1 LGSFSTLLDSISIK
15 VSGGFQ
21 LNKVLLVTTVSGFV
35 PQFEMNNVKILQEMG
50 YEVHYASNYN
60 TPSYGTDNK
69 RLDGTGIVRHQID
82 FVRSP
87 FAIRDNIKV
96 YKQLKKLMAENTFQ
110 LIHCHTPMGGAMAR
124 LTAKATKTGPVIYTV
139 HGLHFYKGAP
149 LINWLVYYPAEKYLS
164 RYTDV
169 LITIN
174 QEDYQRARRF
184 HAKSVKYLPG
194 VGIHLEIIDGV
205 QADRLAK
212 RKELGIDEKTRII
225 LTVGELIKRKN
236 YVTAINAFTK
246 AEVEDTV
253 LLICGH
259 GILEED
265 LKRQVVQLGISQK
278 VIFTGYRHDI
288 YEIMKASDVFFFPSY
303 QEGLS
308 AALMEAMA
316 AGLPVVCSKIR
327 GNIDLIEEGEGGY
340 LHSPKDEEG
349 FADSLRELIN
359 HPDIAERFSSFNR
372 QRAKQY
378 DEKNVKEI
386 MSEVYRKILCK

>member
-1 LGSFSTLLDSISIK
+1 M
-15 VSGGFQ
+15 
-21 LNKVLLVTTVSGFV
+21 NRVLLVTTVSGFV
-35 PQFEMNNVKILQEMG
+35 PQFEMNNVRILQDMG

-60 TPSYGTDNK
+60 TPSYGTDNR

-96 YKQLKKLMAENTFQ
+96 YQQLRKLMTETPFQ
-110 LIHCHTPMGGAMAR
+110 LVHCHTPMGGVMAR
-124 LTAKATKTGPVIYTV
+124 LAAKATRTAPLIYTA

-149 LINWLVYYPAEKYLS
+149 VINWLVYYPAEKYLS
-164 RYTDV
+164 RFTDV
-169 LITIN
+169 LVTIN
-174 QEDYQRARRF
+174 QEDYQRTQKF
-184 HAKSVKYLPG
+184 HAKCTQYLPG
-194 VGIHLEIIDGV
+194 IGIRSEVIDGEK
-205 QADRLAK
+205 ADRAAK
-212 RKELGIDEKTRII
+212 RKELGVAENTRLI

-236 YVTAINAFTK
+236 YATALNAFKK
-246 AEVEDTV
+246 AELEDAV

-259 GILEED
+259 GIQEEN
-265 LKRQVVQLGISQK
+265 LKRQAKELGIADR

-327 GNIDLIEEGEGGY
+327 GNVDLIEEGKGGY
-340 LHSPKDEEG
+340 LFSPKDTEN
-349 FADSLRELIN
+349 FAVSLRELIH
-359 HPDIAERFSSFNR
+359 HPELAKRYGEYNR
-372 QRAKQY
+372 QCAKQY
-378 DEKNVKEI
+378 DERHIKEI
-386 MSEVYRKILCK
+386 MARVYRKVLSQ

>member
-1 LGSFSTLLDSISIK
+1 M
-15 VSGGFQ
+15 
-21 LNKVLLVTTVSGFV
+21 NKALLVTTVSGFV
-35 PQFEMNNVKILQEMG
+35 PQFEMNNVRILQEMG

-69 RLDGTGIVRHQID
+69 RLDGSGIVRHQVD

-87 FAIRDNIKV
+87 FAIKDNIKV
-96 YKQLKKLMAENTFQ
+96 YRQLKKLMKENNFQ
-110 LIHCHTPMGGAMAR
+110 LVHCHTPMGGAMAR
-124 LTAKATKTGPVIYTV
+124 LAAKATGTGPVIYTV

-149 LINWLVYYPAEKYLS
+149 IVNWLVYYPAEKYLS

-174 QEDYQRARRF
+174 QEDYQRARGF
-184 HAKSVKYLPG
+184 HAKSVMYLPG
-194 VGIHLEIIDGV
+194 IGIHKELIDSTEI
-205 QADRLAK
+205 DRISK
-212 RKELGIDEKTRII
+212 RKELGVTENSRLI

-236 YVTAINAFTK
+236 YITAINAFAQAK
-246 AEVEDTV
+246 LENTV

-265 LKRQVVQLGISQK
+265 LKRQVKELGITDK

-288 YEIMKASDVFFFPSY
+288 YEIMKASDLFFFPSY

-308 AALMEAMA
+308 AALMEAMS

-327 GNIDLIEEGEGGY
+327 GNIDLVEEGKGGY
-340 LHSPKDEEG
+340 LFAPKDTEG
-349 FADSLRELIN
+349 FVASLQELVN
-359 HPDIAERFSSFNR
+359 HSDLAKRFGEFNR
-372 QRAKQY
+372 QRAEQY
-378 DEKNVKEI
+378 DEKHVKET
-386 MSEVYRKILCK
+386 MTEVYRKILCK